1 LEKQMAGI
9 ESTVQPGAVCQKNAS
24 PRGDLLEDRIRGGL
38 TGCVAE
44 QTAIAL
50 QIARALQQ
58 LHRQGKYH
66 GRIRSG
72 LIFLDEHDQIALAGE
87 PGSDESLQSADV
99 RGFGLVLFE
108 LLSGNILEES
118 ECLSVPDVEPLYK
131 AGITPRLVEIVRQC
145 TSEENRPRDLSSC
158 PKELEGLLR
167 QMLGEAPA
175 AVDRKKML
183 AIVSVALAVTA
194 AIAWAMLH

>member
-1 LEKQMAGI
+1 
-9 ESTVQPGAVCQKNAS
+9 
-24 PRGDLLEDRIRGGL
+24 
-38 TGCVAE
+38 
-44 QTAIAL
+44 
-50 QIARALQQ
+50 
-58 LHRQGKYH
+58 
-66 GRIRSG
+66 
-72 LIFLDEHDQIALAGE
+72 
-87 PGSDESLQSADV
+87 
-99 RGFGLVLFE
+99 
-108 LLSGNILEES
+108 
-118 ECLSVPDVEPLYK
+118 VPDVEPLYK

-158 PKELEGLLR
+158 SKELEGLLR